1 MSTTSNIY
9 THLRWDDK
17 TSSLHAMEK
26 AVKVPMF
33 EGQKNAWE
41 NAKNQE
47 TTLIRKRGM
56 KKDEKSLTE

>member
-1 MSTTSNIY
+1 MFVKITISAE
-9 THLRWDDK
+9 DK
-17 TSSLHAMEK
+17 
-26 AVKVPMF
+26 VF

-56 KKDEKSLTE
+56 EKDEKSLTE